1 MRLNIYGSP
10 TEQHIERYKTGK
22 QLLAA
27 TPSHNHQNSRNAYM
41 RTGECRRRAFT
52 HLLRAFHQTIKKSVL
67 IARSGKQL
75 LIIIEIITNS
85 RENTFR
91 YIINTNGRKIELRAC
106 NRNEYTKVGARRCS
120 FFYAPTSSLFL
131 FRLTTN
137 INFALIRSQLYNHT
151 IRSIF
156 RRTAIETI
164 YLFQR

>member
-106 NRNEYTKVGARRCS
+106 NRNEYINQIVNKERSRIEPQSA
-120 FFYAPTSSLFL
+120 SSDNK
-131 FRLTTN
+131 RN
-137 INFALIRSQLYNHT
+137 IPY
-151 IRSIF
+151 
-156 RRTAIETI
+156 
-164 YLFQR
+164 